1 MSVTVWLQCRYF
13 CDGVDKSKSVVSMAV
28 AVVGVYGYAMAIQ
41 SATFMTGGFVTVLS
55 IVKDVLSDRAV
66 DKFPLVA

>member
-1 MSVTVWLQCRYF
+1 
-13 CDGVDKSKSVVSMAV
+13 MAV